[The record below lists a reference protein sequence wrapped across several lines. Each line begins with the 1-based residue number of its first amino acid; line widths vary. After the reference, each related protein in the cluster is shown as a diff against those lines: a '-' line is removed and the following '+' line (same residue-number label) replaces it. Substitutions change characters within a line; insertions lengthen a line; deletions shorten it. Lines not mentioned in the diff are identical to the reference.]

1 MKSPQTAGG
10 YLIREEVGGTA
21 VLTPAFSGL
30 RLLVRPGAVY
40 QILSSLSLEKVS
52 IISANKSGQDL
63 VVTLENGEQLLFSG
77 YFDDPLSNSPSARA
91 EFDQALPLQLSA
103 LDYELEP
110 SPVFAPLQQPITVGA
125 QPVPNYPVMWPQ
137 QGYFPPPPY
146 AYEDDNGWG
155 DNLLALGGLVLGGLG
170 LAVSALRD
178 NGNESIVNNNNVNG
192 GGDGGAGGSSGGS
205 SGSGTTDRDPA
216 PASVTGVK
224 ITRGDDYFT
233 TGETISVEVTFD
245 DNLNSSNAADL
256 TFEFNDGAYVA
267 EYKEGIST
275 NKLTFNLVLADP
287 IAAVAEL
294 KIGDGPL
301 KLNGATLIDTNGLNV
316 ALAPFPSLA
325 GQLFVEPQP
334 KITEITAVPDHGE
347 FFHDLDAGTEI
358 TFFVTFDGSVSY
370 AGGDLH
376 LVLNTG
382 DAGASFIDQVG
393 PDGAE
398 DDKTLRFKYTLAD
411 GIDANSDNRE
421 LLPFAIN
428 ENGGDKVLSANGSEA
443 LVQITQDVTDTFAQV
458 HDIRY
463 DLDQPEIVSLA
474 LLADSLV
481 TDGTIIVRPT
491 DGPDGVARNLLKVS
505 GVVDVLYSEGVV
517 TTDGPPTLAIDG
529 LYSDQGAD
537 AIMAEVTYD
546 EDLTRSNVDS
556 PVLNASQKYKFT
568 DLYVVLDDLND
579 PSNVA
584 LTAIGGLNL
593 NMGRVLGDVAVP
605 ASGQLPD
612 NPSVG
617 AVEITK
623 VGDGYQVSVG
633 AGPFIEASVA
643 IKFEDF
649 GDGLEF
655 TDGDGAQQFRIAAAE
670 DVNGAAV
677 NYLDEYTG
685 LYKDLSLGGQGGEA
699 ALRALI
705 VEGELTGDVFIT
717 PLSELH
723 VRAVEASGDLS
734 SASINDKKSL
744 ISEFFGVSDF
754 VNSEESFINQ
764 TDDNGIPI
772 TPADPE
778 TAVALA
784 VLSTMDAVSGSLW
797 ATLDTLTPI
806 LAGTATE
813 EQLASVEVLLATAAN
828 MTASATGA
836 GYDAYLDRINA
847 LFGQLQEHLRAVE
860 PFSDEF
866 VLYSDALEFDG
877 TEVTYSLNGIDL
889 SSLTASAGADT
900 TAPAQTQ
907 VEESCEIQAPEVHYN
922 IEYKEWEIE

>member
-1 MKSPQTAGG
+1 METAQRAGG

-21 VLTPAFSGL
+21 VLSPAFNGV
-30 RLLVRPGAVY
+30 RLPVRPGAVY
-40 QILSSLSLEKVS
+40 QILSSLSLENVS
-52 IISANKSGQDL
+52 IISATKSGQDL
-63 VVTLENGEQLLFSG
+63 IVNLENGGQLVFAG
-77 YFDDPLSNSPSARA
+77 YFADPAPNSANARA

-103 LDYELEP
+103 LDYQLES
-110 SPVFAPLQQPITVGA
+110 SPVIAPPQQPIIVGA
-125 QPVPNYPVMWPQ
+125 QPGPNYPVMWPQ

-146 AYEDDNGWG
+146 AYEDDDGWG
-155 DNLLALGGLVLGGLG
+155 DNILALGGLVLGGLALAMAG
-170 LAVSALRD
+170 LGDDGGAP
-178 NGNESIVNNNNVNG
+178 IINNNNAG
-192 GGDGGAGGSSGGS
+192 GGGGGGSGGGSSGGGS
-205 SGSGTTDRDPA
+205 SAASDPD
-216 PASVTGVK
+216 PASVTAVK
-224 ITRGDDYFT
+224 ITRDDDYFT
-233 TGETISVEVTFD
+233 TGETISVQVTFD
-245 DNLNSSNAADL
+245 DKVTSSNAAAL

-267 EYKEGIST
+267 EYKEGIGT
-275 NKLTFNLVLADP
+275 NTLTFDLVLKDA

-294 KIGDGPL
+294 EIGDAPL
-301 KLNGATLIDTNGLNV
+301 QLNGATLVDTSSLNV
-316 ALAPFPSLA
+316 TLTPFPALS

-334 KITEITAVPDHGE
+334 KITEITAVPDNGE
-347 FFHDLDAGTEI
+347 FFDDLDAGTEI
-358 TFFVTFDGSVSY
+358 TFFVKFDQAISY
-370 AGGDLH
+370 AGDNLE

-398 DDKTLRFKYTLAD
+398 DDKILRFKYTLAD

-421 LLPFAIN
+421 LLPFALN
-428 ENGGDKVLSANGSEA
+428 ENGGDKVLSANGSAA

-546 EDLTRSNVDS
+546 EDLTRPNVDS
-556 PVLNASQKYKFT
+556 PVFNASQKYKFT

-584 LTAIGGLNL
+584 LAAIGGLNL

-705 VEGELTGDVFIT
+705 VEGELTTDVFLT

-723 VRAVEASGDLS
+723 VRAVEASGDIS

-744 ISEFFGVSDF
+744 ISQFFGVSDF
-754 VNSEESFINQ
+754 VNTEASFVNQ
-764 TDDNGIPI
+764 TDDGGAPI
-772 TPADPE
+772 TPADAE

-784 VLSTMDAVSGSLW
+784 ALSTMDAVSGSLW
-797 ATLDTLTPI
+797 ATLDILTPI
-806 LAGTATE
+806 FAGIATE
-813 EQLASVEVLLATAAN
+813 DQLASAEALLATAAD
-828 MTASATGA
+828 MTASATGL
-836 GYDAYLDRINA
+836 GYDAYLDQIDA

-860 PFSDEF
+860 PVSGEL
-866 VLYSDALEFDG
+866 VLYSDALGLDV
-877 TEVTYSLNGIDL
+877 TEVTYTLDGIDL
-889 SSLTASAGADT
+889 SSLNASAGADP
-900 TAPAQTQ
+900 TAPAQD
-907 VEESCEIQAPEVHYN
+907 EIENSHELPVPEVHYT

>member
-1 MKSPQTAGG
+1 METPQRAGG

-21 VLTPAFSGL
+21 VLSPASSGV
-30 RLLVRPGAVY
+30 RLPVRPGAVY
-40 QILSSLSLEKVS
+40 QILSSLSLENVP
-52 IISANKSGQDL
+52 IISATKSGQDL
-63 VVTLENGEQLLFSG
+63 IVNLENGGQLVFAG
-77 YFDDPLSNSPSARA
+77 YFDDPVPNSANARA

-103 LDYELEP
+103 LDYQLEP
-110 SPVFAPLQQPITVGA
+110 SPVITPPQQPIIIGA
-125 QPVPNYPVMWPQ
+125 QPGPNYRVMWPQ

-146 AYEDDNGWG
+146 AYEDDDGWG
-155 DNLLALGGLVLGGLG
+155 DNILALGGLVLGGLALAMAG
-170 LAVSALRD
+170 LGD
-178 NGNESIVNNNNVNG
+178 NGGAPIINNNNAG
-192 GGDGGAGGSSGGS
+192 GGGGGGSGGGSSS
-205 SGSGTTDRDPA
+205 AASDPDA
-216 PASVTGVK
+216 ASVTAVK
-224 ITRGDDYFT
+224 ITRDDDYFT
-233 TGETISVEVTFD
+233 TGETISVQVTFD
-245 DNLNSSNAADL
+245 DKVTSSNAAAL

-267 EYKEGIST
+267 EYKEGIGT
-275 NKLTFNLVLADP
+275 NTLTFDLALNGA

-294 KIGDGPL
+294 KIGDAPL
-301 KLNGATLIDTNGLNV
+301 QMNGATLVDTNSLNV
-316 ALAPFPSLA
+316 ILAPFPALS

-334 KITEITAVPDHGE
+334 KIVEITAVPDNGE
-347 FFHDLDAGTEI
+347 FFDDLDAGTEI
-358 TFFVTFDGSVSY
+358 TFFVKFDRAVSY
-370 AGGDLH
+370 AGDNLE

-398 DDKTLRFKYTLAD
+398 DDTILRFKYTLAD
-411 GIDANSDNRE
+411 GFDANSDSRE

-428 ENGGDKVLSANGSEA
+428 ENGGDKVLSDNGSAA

-491 DGPDGVARNLLKVS
+491 DGPDGIARNLLKVS
-505 GVVDVLYSEGVV
+505 GVVEVLYSEGVV
-517 TTDGPPTLAIDG
+517 TTDGPPTLAING

-546 EDLTRSNVDS
+546 EDLTRPNLDS
-556 PVLNASQKYKFT
+556 PVLNASQKYMFT

-584 LTAIGGLNL
+584 LTAIGGIDL

-623 VGDGYQVSVG
+623 VGDAYEVSVG
-633 AGPFIEASVA
+633 AGPFIDASIA

-655 TDGDGAQQFRIAAAE
+655 TDGDGAQQFLIAAAE

-705 VEGELTGDVFIT
+705 VEGELTGDVFLT

-723 VRAVEASGDLS
+723 VRAVEASGDVS
-734 SASINDKKSL
+734 SASISDKKSL
-744 ISEFFGVSDF
+744 ISQFFGVSDF
-754 VNSEESFINQ
+754 LNTEASFVNQ
-764 TDDNGIPI
+764 TDDSGDLI
-772 TPADPE
+772 TPVDAE

-784 VLSTMDAVSGSLW
+784 ALSTMDAVSGSLW
-797 ATLDTLTPI
+797 ATLDILTPI
-806 LAGTATE
+806 FAGTATE
-813 EQLASVEVLLATAAN
+813 DQLASAEALLATAAE
-828 MTASATGA
+828 MTSSATGV
-836 GYDAYLDRINA
+836 GYEAYLDQIDA

-860 PFSDEF
+860 PFSEES
-866 VLYSDALEFDG
+866 VLYSDAFELDG
-877 TEVTYSLNGIDL
+877 TEITYTVDGIDL
-889 SSLTASAGADT
+889 SYLNASVGVETMSADQNEFENSHE
-900 TAPAQTQ
+900 PQ
-907 VEESCEIQAPEVHYN
+907 VPEVHYS